1 WLWQLLDISPTKQTL
16 AERLQSKFP
25 FLADEQ
31 AVKDAS
37 VFLDDLLQH
46 GMLVDSPLC
55 SGENVLHASRLSLPC
70 YQPGKMGSAFSE
82 LRAFLE
88 RPRHIGPGGDDLPPL
103 APSRRCEGS

>member
-1 WLWQLLDISPTKQTL
+1 MPADQARYRRPAYVEASQVGDRLVLYHSDSRKAIVLNPTGSWLWQLLDISPTKQTL

-46 GMLVDSPLC
+46 GMLV
-55 SGENVLHASRLSLPC
+55 E
-70 YQPGKMGSAFSE
+70 E
-82 LRAFLE
+82 E
-88 RPRHIGPGGDDLPPL
+88 
-103 APSRRCEGS
+103 